1 VSAPQY
7 HCGDFLVDLGNR
19 RFLHQGREIAL
30 EPRVFAV
37 IAQLLKRANEL
48 VTRDELLDAVWGHR
62 YVTPSTLNRLI
73 ALARRAFGDDVSE
86 PRYIQTVHGAG
97 YRYVGP
103 VTSADAETLNV
114 RARFEPPFAARLP
127 ARIEELI
134 GREAELATLIGLL
147 EKNRVVTVLGAGGMG
162 KTRCALEVA
171 RRAAPTYPDGVWFF
185 DLSPVG
191 SASEWLNMLGAALAM
206 PAAVPEVLLPQ
217 LGLLLQDRA
226 ALIVLDNCER
236 VAPELGALVFQLL
249 RTTNAVRF
257 LATSQRPLN
266 LTGEQ
271 TLRLPPLRAP
281 ASETWAEITPEKASS
296 YAAVQLL
303 LMRIHATRP
312 DLDIDASNAAV
323 LSEISLRLDGMPLA
337 LELAAARFTL
347 LSPRQVLERLVQRF
361 RFLES
366 NSAGRDHRHRN
377 LSSLLEWS
385 YGLLSAEEQRLLNW
399 TAVFVQSWSAEA
411 FVALAAALG
420 HEPESA
426 IDLLSGLVSH
436 SLVSVLMDVTPPR
449 YRLLESV
456 REYALLQL
464 QSGSEQEQAQT
475 AHLDSIA
482 HVCANSRRE
491 MLAGRFKERVEQL
504 VLDRGNIAAAVETAA
519 AVRSDHPQA
528 LSILGSLLLYAK
540 GHGDYMAMFRWCQL
554 VLDPSPDTVTE
565 ARARA
570 LLTLGVMQVYLQ
582 PEKPL
587 MAHAL
592 TDAARI
598 AAEHGDWW
606 TEAYALGYSAL
617 GCANDARPDEAAG
630 YAQRTRAAAELHD
643 DDLLRGLAGLAHGW
657 VWLAR
662 GQPER
667 ALAELTA
674 AHELGFD
681 PHQRHFIGMYIA
693 LTRFA
698 LGHYQHA
705 AQLWQMS
712 MNLSISLG
720 NVRGMAGSI
729 EGCAYLASRA
739 GEWRSAARLLAAA
752 RATRERTKLPLFK
765 FWWPH
770 LEVAMRDLRANLSRA
785 EFEASWQAGTALR
798 HEDAT
803 NEAVALL
810 RSYSEAA
817 TASENHVGANRPAG
831 S

>member
-1 VSAPQY
+1 MAAPQY
-7 HCGDFLVDLGNR
+7 RCGDFLVDLGNR
-19 RFLHQGREIAL
+19 RFLHQGREVAL

-37 IAQLLKRANEL
+37 IAQLLRRSNEL
-48 VTRDELLDAVWGHR
+48 VTRDQLLDAVWGHR

-103 VTSADAETLNV
+103 IASTNAETLNV
-114 RARFEPPFAARLP
+114 QARFEPPFAARLP
-127 ARIEELI
+127 ARIEALV
-134 GREAELATLIGLL
+134 GREIEVAKLIGLI
-147 EKNRVVTVLGAGGMG
+147 EKNRAVTVLGAGGMG

-171 RRAAPTYPDGVWFF
+171 RRAAPAYPDGVWFF
-185 DLSPVG
+185 DLSPVIH
-191 SASEWLNMLGAALAM
+191 ASEWLNMLAAALAV
-206 PAAVPEVLLPQ
+206 PAAVPEVLIPQ

-236 VAPELGALVFQLL
+236 IAPDLGSLVFKLL
-249 RTTNAVRF
+249 RVTNALRF
-257 LATSQRPLN
+257 LTTSQRPLN

-271 TLRLPPLRAP
+271 TLRLPPLRVP
-281 ASETWAEITPEKASS
+281 ASETLAEITPEKASA

-303 LMRIHATRP
+303 LTRIQATRP
-312 DLDIDASNAAV
+312 DLEIDDGNAPV

-337 LELAAARFTL
+337 LELAAARFAL
-347 LSPRQVLERLVQRF
+347 LSPQQVLERLVQRF

-377 LSSLLEWS
+377 LNSLLEWS

-420 HEPESA
+420 HEPESS

-464 QSGSEQEQAQT
+464 QSGSEEEPART
-475 AHLDSIA
+475 AHLDAIA
-482 HVCANSRRE
+482 QVCANSRKE
-491 MLAGRFKERVEQL
+491 MLAGRFTERIEQL
-504 VLDRGNIAAAVETAA
+504 VLDRGNIAAALETAA

-540 GHGDYMAMFRWCQL
+540 GHGDYITMFRWCQL
-554 VLDPSPDTVTE
+554 VLDPSPHTRTE
-565 ARARA
+565 ARGRA
-570 LLTLGVMQVYLQ
+570 LLTFGVMQVYLQ
-582 PEKPL
+582 PEKPW

-617 GCANDARPDEAAG
+617 GCANDGRPDEAAG
-630 YAQRTRAAAELHD
+630 YAHRIRAAAELHD
-643 DDLLRGLAGLAHGW
+643 DELLRGLAGLAHGW

-667 ALAELTA
+667 ALAELSA
-674 AHELGFD
+674 AHELGCD
-681 PHQRHFIGMYIA
+681 SHQRHFIGMYVGLA
-693 LTRFA
+693 CFA
-698 LGHYQHA
+698 LGHYPQA
-705 AQLWQMS
+705 AQTWLASMS
-712 MNLSISLG
+712 LSISLG
-720 NVRGMAGSI
+720 NVRGMAGSV

-739 GEWRSAARLLAAA
+739 GEWRLAARLLAAA

-765 FWWPH
+765 FWRPH
-770 LEVAMRDLRANLSRA
+770 LEATMHDLRVHLSAA
-785 EFEASWQAGTALR
+785 EFAASWQEGAALR

-810 RSYSEAA
+810 RSYSQAA
-817 TASENHVGANRPAG
+817 TLHEDHVGANRPAG

>member
-1 VSAPQY
+1 MSAPQY

-19 RFLHQGREIAL
+19 RFLHQGREVAL

-37 IAQLLKRANEL
+37 IAQLLKRSNEL
-48 VTRDELLDAVWGHR
+48 VTRDQLLDAVWGHR

-103 VTSADAETLNV
+103 LTSADAETLNV

-127 ARIEELI
+127 ARIEALV
-134 GREAELATLIGLL
+134 GREAEVAKLIGLI
-147 EKNRVVTVLGAGGMG
+147 EKNRAVTVLGAGGMG
-162 KTRCALEVA
+162 KTRCALEAA
-171 RRAAPTYPDGVWFF
+171 RRAAPGYADGVWFF
-185 DLSPVG
+185 DLSPVVQ
-191 SASEWLNMLGAALAM
+191 ASEWLNMLAAALAV
-206 PAAVPEVLLPQ
+206 PAAVPEVLVPQ

-236 VAPELGALVFQLL
+236 LAPDLGSLVFKLL
-249 RTTNAVRF
+249 RVTNALGF

-271 TLRLPPLRAP
+271 TLRLPPLRVP
-281 ASETWAEITPEKASS
+281 ASETLAEMTPEKASA

-303 LMRIHATRP
+303 VTRIHATRP
-312 DLDIDASNAAV
+312 DLEIDDGNAAV

-337 LELAAARFTL
+337 LELAAARFAL
-347 LSPRQVLERLVQRF
+347 LSPQQVLERLVQRF

-411 FVALAAALG
+411 FVVLAAALG

-464 QSGSEQEQAQT
+464 QSGSEEAQART
-475 AHLDSIA
+475 AHLDAIA
-482 HVCANSRRE
+482 QVCANSCKE
-491 MLAGRFKERVEQL
+491 MLAGRFTERIEQL
-504 VLDRGNIAAAVETAA
+504 VLDRGNITAALATAA

-528 LSILGSLLLYAK
+528 LSILGSLLLYSK
-540 GHGDYMAMFRWCQL
+540 GHGDYMTMFRWCQL
-554 VLDPSPDTVTE
+554 VLDPSPGTQTE

-570 LLTLGVMQVYLQ
+570 LLTFGVMQVYLQ
-582 PEKPL
+582 PEKPW

-592 TDAARI
+592 ADAARI

-617 GCANDARPDEAAG
+617 GCANEARPDEAAE
-630 YAQRTRAAAELHD
+630 YAHRTRAAAELHD

-667 ALAELTA
+667 ALAELSA
-674 AHELGFD
+674 ARELGHD

-693 LTRFA
+693 LAQFG
-698 LGHYQHA
+698 LGHYPQA
-705 AQLWQMS
+705 AQLWLMS

-765 FWWPH
+765 FWWPY
-770 LEVAMRDLRANLSRA
+770 LEITMRDLHSHLSLA
-785 EFEASWQAGTALR
+785 EFEASWQSGAALR

-810 RSYSEAA
+810 RSYSKPA
-817 TASENHVGANRPAG
+817 TGREDHVGANRPEA